1 MSNNI
6 TMQGT
11 MFPADV
17 VKEIYVAAKGHSTL
31 AKLAKRMP
39 VSFSGND
46 IFTFNLDGEV
56 YIVGEGDEKP
66 AGSADIKPVNI
77 KPVKVVY
84 QHRLSVEFLKA
95 SEEKQLAMLEEFK
108 EGFGMKI
115 ATGLDIMAFH
125 GVNPATLE
133 ASPTIGTNHL
143 DTVQSTK
150 YTDGKPEEA
159 LEAAALLVGDNDITG
174 YALSREMGS
183 ALGKYKENGVAQYP
197 EYKLGGNPG
206 SLGKAPAD
214 VNSTVSKGNNDAMA
228 YVGDFAG
235 AFRWGYA
242 EEIPFEIIQTGDPDG
257 LGDLKRKNQICL
269 RAEAWIGWGILN
281 KGAFARVTKTA

>member
-1 MSNNI
+1 MANL
-6 TMQGT
+6 TLQGT

-17 VKEIYVAAKGHSTL
+17 VKDIYSTAKGHSTL

-56 YIVGEGDEKP
+56 NIVGEGEDKAP
-66 AGSADIKPVNI
+66 GSAVIKPVSI
-77 KPVKVVY
+77 KPIKVVY
-84 QHRLSVEFLKA
+84 QHRLSDEFMQA
-95 SEEKQLAMLEEFK
+95 SEEKQLKMLEEFK

-133 ASPTIGTNHL
+133 ASPNIGENHM
-143 DTVQSTK
+143 DTVQSVPFTA
-150 YTDGKPEEA
+150 GKPEEA
-159 LEAAALLVGDNDITG
+159 LEAAVLLLGDNDVTG
-174 YALSREMGS
+174 YALSRGMGS
-183 ALGKYKENGVAQYP
+183 ELGKYKESGVSQYP

-206 SLGKAPAD
+206 VLGKTPAD
-214 VNSTVSKGNNDAMA
+214 VNSTVTKGNADAMA
-228 YVGDFAG
+228 YLGDFAS

-242 EEIPFEIIQTGDPDG
+242 DKVPFEIITTGDPDG

-281 KGAFARVTKTA
+281 KNAFAKIEKNG

>member
-1 MSNNI
+1 MANV
-6 TMQGT
+6 TLQGT

-17 VKEIYVAAKGHSTL
+17 VKDIYSAAKGHSTL

-56 YIVGEGDEKP
+56 NIVGEGEDKP
-66 AGSADIKPVNI
+66 AGSADIKPVSI
-77 KPVKVVY
+77 KPLKVIY
-84 QHRLSVEFLKA
+84 QHRLSDEFLRA
-95 SEEKQLAMLEEFK
+95 SEEKQLKMLEEFK

-115 ATGLDIMAFH
+115 ASGLDIMAFH

-133 ASPTIGTNHL
+133 ASPNIGENHM
-143 DTVQSTK
+143 DTVQSANLTA
-150 YTDGKPEEA
+150 GKPEDA
-159 LEAAALLVGDNDITG
+159 LEAAVALLGDNDVTG
-174 YALSREMGS
+174 YALSRSMGS
-183 ALGKYKENGVAQYP
+183 ELGKYKENGVSQYP

-206 SLGKAPAD
+206 VLGKTPAD
-214 VNSTVSKGNNDAMA
+214 VNSTVSKGNANAMA
-228 YVGDFAG
+228 YMGDFAN

-242 EEIPFEIIQTGDPDG
+242 DMVPFEIITTGDPDG

-281 KGAFARVTKTA
+281 KAAFSRILKNG